1 MSSYFGFLFLK
12 NLRGVPH
19 KNIQQ
24 LLGGGVSLS
33 FIPTRPAFKDVRVHY
48 PIKFKWDIDKSAEYL
63 LLIVGREGLEPPM
76 LCHMT
81 FDLQSKPF
89 AATVTYPTL
98 KNRKIEDGRVDIY
111 FYD

>member
-1 MSSYFGFLFLK
+1 MGSYFGFLFLK
-12 NLRGVPH
+12 NLRGIPH

-33 FIPTRPAFKDVRVHY
+33 FVPTMSHSRRRHSAGSFFKSWTED
-48 PIKFKWDIDKSAEYL
+48 SEYL

-76 LCHMT
+76 FCLKT

>member
-1 MSSYFGFLFLK
+1 M
-12 NLRGVPH
+12 
-19 KNIQQ
+19 
-24 LLGGGVSLS
+24 SLS
-33 FIPTRPAFKDVRVHY
+33 FVPTMSHSRRRHYAGSFFKSWTED
-48 PIKFKWDIDKSAEYL
+48 SEYL

-76 LCHMT
+76 LCLKT